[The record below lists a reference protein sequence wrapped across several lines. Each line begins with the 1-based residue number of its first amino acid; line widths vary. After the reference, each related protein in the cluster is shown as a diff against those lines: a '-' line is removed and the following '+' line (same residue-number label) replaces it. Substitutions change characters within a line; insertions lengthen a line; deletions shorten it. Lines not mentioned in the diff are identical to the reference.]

1 MIVLIDWLQMPSEA
15 EGSGT
20 ALAILP
26 DRPNVRVRFT
36 LDADGAARVRT
47 GLLTAEPVVYE
58 LNEDAI
64 EEISVEWDDD
74 DDDEDDLDD
83 EDEEDA

>member
-26 DRPNVRVRFT
+26 DRPNVRVRFS

-58 LNEDAI
+58 LDEDAI
-64 EEISVEWDDD
+64 EEISVEWDD